1 MDIYKIGHRMEKLEC
16 PKCHKCH
23 KKSKYVTKCHK
34 CHKKSKYVTSE
45 KKKLKQR
52 VITFEQLLKEL
63 KIR

>member
-16 PKCHKCH
+16 P
-23 KKSKYVTKCHK
+23 KCHK